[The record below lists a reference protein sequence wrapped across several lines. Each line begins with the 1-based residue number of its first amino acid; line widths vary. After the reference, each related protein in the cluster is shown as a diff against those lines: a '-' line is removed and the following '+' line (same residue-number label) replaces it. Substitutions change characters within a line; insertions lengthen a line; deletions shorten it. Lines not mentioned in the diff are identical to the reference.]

1 MQGYILNAMKWEGME
16 HMSKNEQ
23 AVKRSKRP
31 ILIFSGIIILIVI
44 GFALFVLLSGKS
56 EPDAGKIQTE
66 LIGDLQL
73 SGYSRTIGKEEFAFY
88 GDIVRR
94 ELEDRTDTEEID
106 RRARAYAGEMNAQFY
121 LAEKLGV
128 MQPFSFEQLQAQME
142 QENAS
147 RARKKERGETF
158 YGPTKFDLTGYY
170 LFTTSNLRLQLT
182 EALADRAGRRTK
194 AGSKEFYEKNIDR
207 YVARD
212 DITYTVWEQGTQD
225 KQTHTVT
232 LSDLRTLEKLDEDL
246 LRILTDYKKGASF
259 AYEKDGVALEGVIDD
274 KVLEYK
280 PYEEIQMIVLQEYID
295 AELFDPL
302 IEQIAADNPVSF
314 EDGGSSQGAPA

>member
-1 MQGYILNAMKWEGME
+1 MQK
-16 HMSKNEQ
+16 KEQ
-23 AVKRSKRP
+23 AVKRRKRP
-31 ILIFSGIIILIVI
+31 IFIFLAVIILIVI
-44 GFALFVLLSGKS
+44 GLAGFILVSREP
-56 EPDAGKIQTE
+56 EPDAGKIEAE
-66 LIGDLQL
+66 LLEGLQL
-73 SGYSRTIGKEEFAFY
+73 SGYSRTIGKEELAFY
-88 GDIVRR
+88 SGIVRR
-94 ELEDRTDTEEID
+94 ELEDRDDTEEID
-106 RRARAYAGEMNAQFY
+106 RRARDYAAEMNAQFY
-121 LAEKLGV
+121 LAEKLGI

-194 AGSKEFYEKNIDR
+194 AGSKAFYEKNMDR

-232 LSDLRTLEKLDEDL
+232 LSDLRTLEKLDQDL

-259 AYEKDGVALEGVIDD
+259 AYEKDGVALAGVIDD

-280 PYEEIQMIVLQEYID
+280 PYEDIQRIVVQEYID
-295 AELFDPL
+295 TELFDTL
-302 IEQIAADNPVSF
+302 VERVAADNPVSF
-314 EDGGSSQGAPA
+314 EDGGSSRSAQGL

>member
-1 MQGYILNAMKWEGME
+1 
-16 HMSKNEQ
+16 MSKNEQ

-44 GFALFVLLSGKS
+44 GFAVFVLLSGES
-56 EPDAGKIQTE
+56 ESDAGKIQTE
-66 LIGDLQL
+66 LIGDLRL

-88 GDIVRR
+88 SGIVRR

-106 RRARAYAGEMNAQFY
+106 RRTRAYAGKMNAQFY

-147 RARKKERGETF
+147 RARKKGRGEAF

-170 LFTTSNLRLQLT
+170 LFTTSNLRLQLI
-182 EALADRAGRRTK
+182 EALAGRADRRTK
-194 AGSKEFYEKNIDR
+194 VGSKEFYEKNIDR

-246 LRILTDYKKGASF
+246 LRILTNYKKGASF

-280 PYEEIQMIVLQEYID
+280 PYEEIQKIVLQEYID